1 MDFTD
6 ADSFNKALE
15 MSGTE
20 VGGYSLVVD
29 EAKQRGDFGSGG
41 GRSGGRGGRS
51 GGRDFGRSGG
61 RDFGRSG
68 GRDGGRFGGRGR
80 GGRDGGR
87 GGRGRGTPNRPSLAA
102 AGTGMYIFYNLLE
115 FFLQYQMLVRFGL
128 LLFINFLV
136 FC

>member
-1 MDFTD
+1 
-6 ADSFNKALE
+6 

-61 RDFGRSG
+61 RD
-68 GRDGGRFGGRGR
+68 GGRFGGRGR

-87 GGRGRGTPNRPSLAA
+87 GGRGRGRGTPNRPSFAA

-115 FFLQYQMLVRFGL
+115 CFQQYQMFVRFGL
-128 LLFINFLV
+128 LYLLIFQSFVNASEM
-136 FC
+136 